1 MTNFIK
7 ICWTILTTKYADR
20 QRGVIYFMH
29 LENRKHKKVNKKLY
43 KIPTYEN
50 DKNSVSQGIMIYM
63 WKPQRI
69 VQEGWVNYSHMQHA
83 CYTLW
88 NIKLFHFLVPACSA
102 DISTTGSERTA
113 YITQKQ
119 ALLESHMYLQ
129 VRSRNTQALGK
140 NRKVTSDTE
149 HTINSQ
155 RWCNKNGQGNFTACK
170 TCHFNTTRIKGHYW
184 TLPSQWYPL
193 PSSQYTSLWS
203 VLLFVSHPY
212 VDLPNRFSLSGFCMH
227 SLPNLAICP
236 ACQHFNFLRSKY

>member
-29 LENRKHKKVNKKLY
+29 LEHRKHKKVNKKLY

-69 VQEGWVNYSHMQHA
+69 VQEGWVNYSYMQHA

-129 VRSRNTQALGK
+129 VRSRNTQLWERTEKWHQKQNTQSIHKDG
-140 NRKVTSDTE
+140 VTKMVRGILLLATPAISTPPGSKDT
-149 HTINSQ
+149 
-155 RWCNKNGQGNFTACK
+155 TA
-170 TCHFNTTRIKGHYW
+170 HSPASYI
-184 TLPSQWYPL
+184 P
-193 PSSQYTSLWS
+193 
-203 VLLFVSHPY
+203 SHPHNIPPY
-212 VDLPNRFSLSGFCMH
+212 DQSYCLSHILMWIFQTDFPYQDSVCTVF
-227 SLPNLAICP
+227 PT
-236 ACQHFNFLRSKY
+236 